1 MTVGEGFLFA
11 YSPPILEKVETI
23 ENATLQS
30 VDGVHHL
37 RFTKTKLLDS
47 KVDSLI
53 FRIFKFIHF
62 DLGL

>member
-11 YSPPILEKVETI
+11 YSPPILEKLETI

-47 KVDSLI
+47 KVNSP
-53 FRIFKFIHF
+53 FSRILEFIHF